1 MNQKA
6 PELLKQSGLKV
17 TKQREAILDILLTS
31 PAHLTAE
38 DIYLDLKS
46 RGCAFGLSTVYR
58 TLSSLEEHH
67 IVEKT
72 ALPGDSGKQY
82 YEIAHTG
89 HRHHLVCVKCKRC
102 IVLDQCP
109 VEAFTALVCKSHGFT
124 LTGHSFEIFG
134 VCPDCQN

>member
-1 MNQKA
+1 MKQSA
-6 PELLKQSGLKV
+6 PELLKKSGLKV
-17 TKQREAILDILLTS
+17 TKQREAILDILLAS

-38 DIYLDLKS
+38 DIYLDLKAKS
-46 RGCAFGLSTVYR
+46 LDFGLSTVYR
-58 TLSSLEEHH
+58 TLSSLEEHR

-72 ALPGDSGKQY
+72 GLPGDTGKQY
-82 YEIAHTG
+82 YEIAHLG

-102 IVLDQCP
+102 IVLDECP
-109 VEAFTALVCKSHGFT
+109 AESFTAAVCKAHGFT

>member
-1 MNQKA
+1 MKESA
-6 PELLKQSGLKV
+6 PELLKKSGLKV
-17 TKQREAILDILLTS
+17 TKQREAILDILLAS

-38 DIYLDLKS
+38 DIYLDLKAKS
-46 RGCAFGLSTVYR
+46 LDFGLSTVYR
-58 TLSSLEEHH
+58 TLSSLEEHR

-72 ALPGDSGKQY
+72 GLPDDTGKQY

-102 IVLDQCP
+102 IVLDECP
-109 VEAFTALVCKSHGFT
+109 VEAFTAAVCKAHGFT